1 MTGNFEDNKWRR
13 LKLGDETHKK
23 NAGIRKFKA
32 AINEKCKR
40 IFGTKMNRVTS
51 GSHKGTLN
59 QYLNQSRNFI
69 LRNSNILNKQFSKLN
84 RNKIR

>member
-1 MTGNFEDNKWRR
+1 MRIIHGYKCWESAKTRR
-13 LKLGDETHKK
+13 CDAQK
-23 NAGIRKFKA
+23 NAGIRKFKV